1 MDRPGLSRTL
11 LRGQLLTDW
20 RVILHDQLT
29 MIVIIIII
37 QKSAFVIRRYAC
49 DVSDTYSYRNA
60 YCFNQL

>member
-37 QKSAFVIRRYAC
+37 QKSLHSLSV
-49 DVSDTYSYRNA
+49 VTHVM
-60 YCFNQL
+60 